1 MSTPL
6 DAQEEPIRE
15 RSEGPDPKMPSL
27 PVFEQN
33 SGGNRLRE
41 SIPHWL
47 LEGLFIVVSVAL
59 GFAVAQFG
67 EYRANRELVAR
78 VLAGIEAEMKH
89 NLATVTPFVP
99 VHQNWLEA
107 LGKVDRSVTGQSA
120 FNTFFALR
128 PALPA
133 AARSSFPILRRSAWD
148 TAVSG
153 GALRLIDYDVV
164 ALLSET
170 YRMQEIA
177 TANVDRRMADGI
189 LSSVAIYDPA
199 HRVASIELLQFTLR
213 DVVSAEAM
221 LAESYREHLPRIS
234 AAAKAAR

>member
-6 DAQEEPIRE
+6 DAQEPPREPNV
-15 RSEGPDPKMPSL
+15 GPDSKKSSL

-33 SGGNRLRE
+33 SGGNRPRK
-41 SIPHWL
+41 SVPHWL

-78 VLAGIEAEMKH
+78 VLAGIEAEMTQ
-89 NLATVTPFVP
+89 NLAALEPFVP
-99 VHQNWLEA
+99 VHQHWLQA
-107 LGKVDRSVTGQSA
+107 LEKVDRSVTGQSG
-120 FNTFFALR
+120 FTTFFAVR

-153 GALRLIDYDVV
+153 NALRLIDYDVV
-164 ALLSET
+164 ALLSDT

-177 TANVDRRMADGI
+177 TANVDRRLADGI

-199 HRVASIELLQFTLR
+199 NRAASIELLQFTLR
-213 DVVSAEAM
+213 DIVYAETT
-221 LAESYREHLPRIS
+221 LAGRYREHLPRIR
-234 AAAKAAR
+234 AAANAAR